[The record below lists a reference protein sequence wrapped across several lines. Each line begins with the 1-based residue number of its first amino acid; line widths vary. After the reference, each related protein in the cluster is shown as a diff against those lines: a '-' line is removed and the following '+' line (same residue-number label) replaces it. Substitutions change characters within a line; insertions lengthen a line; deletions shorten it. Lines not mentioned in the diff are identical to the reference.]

1 MKKPELLAPAGNMDA
16 LKAAI
21 LGGCDAIYLGGYMFG
36 ARNFANNFDY
46 DELKEAVNYAHE
58 YGVKIYVT
66 TNTLIYENEVERFIK
81 IDRIGSR
88 IGCTYFF
95 KTLSNIYVRCGC
107 FFGTIE
113 QFEQKVNETHK
124 YNEQHRKE
132 YLEAIKYVKA
142 IL

>member
-81 IDRIGSR
+81 
-88 IGCTYFF
+88 Y
-95 KTLSNIYVRCGC
+95 
-107 FFGTIE
+107 
-113 QFEQKVNETHK
+113 
-124 YNEQHRKE
+124 
-132 YLEAIKYVKA
+132 IKYLNDIKAPEIDNVK
-142 IL
+142 LLKCFKEVLKRCH

>member
-46 DELKEAVNYAHE
+46 DELKEAVHYAHE

-81 IDRIGSR
+81 YIKYLNDINVDAVIMQDIGMMDLVRKRFKDLDVHASTQMHIHNLEGTKFVESR
-88 IGCTYFF
+88 GCTRA
-95 KTLSNIYVRCGC
+95 V
-107 FFGTIE
+107 
-113 QFEQKVNETHK
+113 
-124 YNEQHRKE
+124 
-132 YLEAIKYVKA
+132 
-142 IL
+142 

>member
-81 IDRIGSR
+81 
-88 IGCTYFF
+88 Y
-95 KTLSNIYVRCGC
+95 
-107 FFGTIE
+107 
-113 QFEQKVNETHK
+113 
-124 YNEQHRKE
+124 
-132 YLEAIKYVKA
+132 IKYLNDINVNAVIMKD
-142 IL
+142 IGMMELVRKRLK